1 MVSTN
6 NDNPTGMPSQV
17 RSNFVAG
24 TNSPFTSA
32 AKAGALNA
40 ENQNNLINGSKTGG
54 KRRRRRRYNGG
65 ASNVAA
71 NAASTNSNSLT
82 VPPVQAGAVNSSQT
96 AGQYADLTRL
106 SAGAMANS
114 QYDSAA
120 TKGVTKGGSRKRR
133 SRRRSRRRRNKMSR
147 RNKK

>member
-6 NDNPTGMPSQV
+6 NNSGGMPVQL

-71 NAASTNSNSLT
+71 NAAPTNSNSLT

-106 SAGAMANS
+106 SAGAIANS

-120 TKGVTKGGSRKRR
+120 TKGVTKGGSRRRR
-133 SRRRSRRRRNKMSR
+133 SRRRSRRRRRMSR
-147 RNKK
+147 RNRK